1 MAIYPEHLHTSSCKF
16 ESLHL
21 FKRGFVACV
30 DGFQNSF
37 FKLKKPVEI
46 KKMRWNS
53 YADHIQCLTTAIC
66 NDKKILKIV
75 TFFPLTNVLFHLM
88 RKTLSQHANVR
99 TGSKYFSVIVAT
111 HFSFAIT
118 LFCLLKLYVNI
129 SFYFFPNN
137 CLFFKQNP

>member
-46 KKMRWNS
+46 KKNALNILCRSYSMSYHGHLQWQEDLKNCDFFSFDECFVSPYEENS
-53 YADHIQCLTTAIC
+53 QPTCKCTNWFKIFQCDCCHVFFLC
-66 NDKKILKIV
+66 NY
-75 TFFPLTNVLFHLM
+75 FVLFA
-88 RKTLSQHANVR
+88 KTVC
-99 TGSKYFSVIVAT
+99 KY
-111 HFSFAIT
+111 
-118 LFCLLKLYVNI
+118 
-129 SFYFFPNN
+129 
-137 CLFFKQNP
+137 